1 MCGIIAAATEKSVG
15 KLLVQGLYKMEYRGY
30 DSAGVALHQIDD
42 IAHLRSLGKVKKLES
57 KMAKEKPKGKIG
69 IAHTRWA
76 THGKPSEENAHP
88 HVSNNRVFIV
98 HNGIIENYV
107 ALKEQLI
114 KKGYQ
119 FNSQTD
125 SELIAH
131 QLDFFL
137 NQGSEMLE
145 AMSLLKE
152 KLEGAYAVAAID
164 LKNESHFYL
173 MRNKS
178 PLLLGQSD
186 SGMFAASD
194 PLALADLTSEFIFLE
209 DGDVAEVSAK
219 EYKILDKNQKR
230 AIRKI
235 TTIDVSSEAM
245 GKNGYRHF
253 MEKEIYEQPTAILN
267 TLDGRI
273 GGEDVLENIFGEGSN
288 ELLSK
293 VERIQIVAAGTSL
306 HAGRVAA
313 NWFSAIANLPTQIDY
328 ASEYRYK
335 NPYVDKNTLFL
346 TISQSGETADTL
358 GALRYAKER
367 SYLGS
372 LTICNVPTSSL
383 ARESDFVLLTNAG
396 PEIGVAS
403 TKAFT
408 TQLTALMLLSLSLA
422 KARNLNPRLRGRVV
436 SALRALPEKINE
448 SLELKPKI
456 IKIAKEIA
464 KKDNALFLGRGI
476 FYPIAKEGSLKL
488 KEISYIHAE
497 AYPAGELKHGPLAL
511 IDKNM
516 PVIALA
522 PENELAEKLI
532 SNLEEVKAR
541 GGKLYVVGNAA
552 GNMKLKAKNL
562 INLPECDFLLTPILY
577 TVPLQILSYEVAL
590 LRGTDIDQPRN
601 LAKSVTVEWRIKLSF
616 ELTFTLHHS
625 NNDLIFETNRLTDR
639 QLMLFKS
646 SRILTMTNW
655 SLKITKV

>member
-57 KMAKEKPKGKIG
+57 KMVKEKPKGKIG

-137 NQGSEMLE
+137 NQDIEMLE

-194 PLALADLTSEFIFLE
+194 PLALADLTNEFVFLE

-219 EYKILDKNQKR
+219 EYKILNKNQKR

-335 NPYVDKNTLFL
+335 NPYVDKNTLLL

-367 SYLGS
+367 NYLGS
-372 LTICNVPTSSL
+372 LAICNVPTSSL

-408 TQLTALMLLSLSLA
+408 TQLTALMLLTLSLA

-436 SALRALPEKINE
+436 GALRALPETISE
-448 SLELKPKI
+448 SLKLKAKI
-456 IKIAKEIA
+456 IKIAKDIA

-476 FYPIAKEGSLKL
+476 FYPIAQEGSLKL

-511 IDKNM
+511 IDKDM

-541 GGKLYVVGNAA
+541 GGKLFVVGNA
-552 GNMKLKAKNL
+552 GGDLNLKPKNL
-562 INLPECDFLLTPILY
+562 ITLPECDFLLTPILY

-601 LAKSVTVEWRIKLSF
+601 LAKSVTVE
-616 ELTFTLHHS
+616 
-625 NNDLIFETNRLTDR
+625 
-639 QLMLFKS
+639 
-646 SRILTMTNW
+646 
-655 SLKITKV
+655 

>member
-57 KMAKEKPKGKIG
+57 KMVKEKPKGKIG

-107 ALKEQLI
+107 SLKEQLI

-152 KLEGAYAVAAID
+152 KLEGAYAIAAID

-194 PLALADLTSEFIFLE
+194 PLALADLTNEFIFLE

-235 TTIDVSSEAM
+235 TTIDVSSKAM

-313 NWFSAIANLPTQIDY
+313 NWFSAIANLPTHIDY

-335 NPYVDKNTLFL
+335 NPYVDKNTLLL

-436 SALRALPEKINE
+436 GALRALPEKITK
-448 SLELKPKI
+448 SLELKSKI

-541 GGKLYVVGNAA
+541 GGKLFVVGNAA

-601 LAKSVTVEWRIKLSF
+601 LAKSVTVE
-616 ELTFTLHHS
+616 
-625 NNDLIFETNRLTDR
+625 
-639 QLMLFKS
+639 
-646 SRILTMTNW
+646 
-655 SLKITKV
+655 